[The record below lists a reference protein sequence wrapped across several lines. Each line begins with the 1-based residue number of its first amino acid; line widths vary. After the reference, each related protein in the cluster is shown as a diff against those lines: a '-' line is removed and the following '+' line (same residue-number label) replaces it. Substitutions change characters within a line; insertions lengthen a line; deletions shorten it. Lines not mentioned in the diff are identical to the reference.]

1 MDISFWIIIWII
13 FLVVQNVA
21 DKKKKSKLPPR
32 DSTSSP
38 DFEIPT
44 LENDPNFPDEEDSV
58 LIQNPNQSAEVR
70 EINLAE
76 FYRQKK
82 SARQNFSSELE
93 TENKNSNELEQKNL
107 PLNLN
112 SATAMNAIILS
123 EILGKPKSKRGR

>member
-21 DKKKKSKLPPR
+21 DKKKKSKLPTR

-82 SARQNFSSELE
+82 TARQNFSSEFE
-93 TENKNSNELEQKNL
+93 SENKISNETEQKNL

>member
-21 DKKKKSKLPPR
+21 DKKKKSKQPPIN
-32 DSTSSP
+32 SENPP

-44 LENDPNFPDEEDSV
+44 LANDPNFPDEKTS
-58 LIQNPNQSAEVR
+58 IQSAEVR

-76 FYRQKK
+76 IYRQKK
-82 SARQNFSSELE
+82 IESQNFSEQ
-93 TENKNSNELEQKNL
+93 TEKIHEVEQKNL

-112 SATAMNAIILS
+112 SETAMNAMILS
-123 EILGKPKSKRGR
+123 EIFGKPKSLRRR

>member
-21 DKKKKSKLPPR
+21 DKKKKSKQPPIN
-32 DSTSSP
+32 SENPP

-44 LENDPNFPDEEDSV
+44 LANDPNFPDEKTS
-58 LIQNPNQSAEVR
+58 IQSAEVR

-76 FYRQKK
+76 IYRQKK
-82 SARQNFSSELE
+82 IESQNFSEQ
-93 TENKNSNELEQKNL
+93 TEKIHEVEQKNL

-112 SATAMNAIILS
+112 SETAMNAMILN
-123 EILGKPKSKRGR
+123 EIFGKPKSLRRR